1 MNDETNFVDRLRVRV
16 DNDVF
21 RDNTIHSARFDVDY
35 DFGDNGFFT
44 DFKAGVRW
52 SQQDYLELDGGDDS
66 GDPLN
71 PSSGRFSFEI
81 ENDGE
86 LTVNNQ
92 EVIDDSDDDLFNE
105 SILTDIIG
113 STRDA
118 CLDDFAES
126 GFLSSQRD
134 SDQYLVTNV
143 ADDGTII
150 SQTNSFA
157 SLDAQCVAETSVDAL
172 NGILSDINAFLTDP
186 NADENS
192 FPFALNAFSADI
204 PVLER
209 INQTTI
215 DVQETTSAIY
225 ALANYKTTLD
235 GTLPIYGNIG
245 VRVVHTDVE
254 ATGYRS
260 DLVVTD
266 NGGNF
271 SLAFGDLV
279 PVTANNSYTEV
290 LPSANLIAEVAEDK
304 LVRLGVFR
312 ALSRADPADLG
323 FGRVVQ
329 RSTSDD
335 DEEAGSINELISN
348 VIANGNPEI
357 DPLTSWNFDAA
368 FEWYPNED
376 TILAIGA
383 YAKSF
388 QGGFSNVIQNETF
401 DVNGV
406 DITRPVSV
414 QQTSDEDSQLYG
426 FEITASHAFDYLP
439 GLLSGFGAKL
449 SYNYATSNFE
459 FEDSRYGDAFTTQLD
474 GTVVQTA
481 EGIIEPANIPGL
493 SENTLAAQVYY
504 EIGDLDLS
512 VRYKYRDQYFQPF
525 TSDGTR
531 LRFVDDVGVWEARA
545 AYKLTDNFRLSAE
558 IINFTSAERVNQAF
572 VRDDD
577 QEVLDYGPRIFF
589 GIRGRF

>member
-1 MNDETNFVDRLRVRV
+1 M
-16 DNDVF
+16 
-21 RDNTIHSARFDVDY
+21 
-35 DFGDNGFFT
+35 
-44 DFKAGVRW
+44 
-52 SQQDYLELDGGDDS
+52 
-66 GDPLN
+66 N

-172 NGILSDINAFLTDP
+172 NGILNDINAFLTDP